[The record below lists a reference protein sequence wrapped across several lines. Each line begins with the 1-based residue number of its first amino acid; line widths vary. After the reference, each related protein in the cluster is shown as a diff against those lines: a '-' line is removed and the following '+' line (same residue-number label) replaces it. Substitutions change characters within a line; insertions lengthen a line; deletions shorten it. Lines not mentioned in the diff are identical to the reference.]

1 MNHTPLIN
9 SKRTMILAAIAVSC
23 PFAQA
28 STAGYISTSSAA
40 GTSQVGPTAVYSG
53 DSQDSINAREAARR
67 KAKTSEA
74 LELLQQGRTAYSQKE
89 YVQALEKYEAAWKVL
104 PKAPATQ
111 KLQEFLV
118 KSIGDASVAVAIEY
132 SRIGRY
138 DEAEQL
144 LHVSLNKKDL

>member
-67 KAKTSEA
+67 KAKTGEA
-74 LELLQQGRTAYSQKE
+74 LELLQQGRTCYSQKE

-118 KSIGDASVAVAIEY
+118 KS
-132 SRIGRY
+132 
-138 DEAEQL
+138 
-144 LHVSLNKKDL
+144 

>member
-9 SKRTMILAAIAVSC
+9 SKRSMLLAAIAVSC

-53 DSQDSINAREAARR
+53 DTQDSINLREAARR
-67 KAKTSEA
+67 KAKTNEA
-74 LELLQQGRTAYSQKE
+74 LELLQQGRTCYSQKQ
-89 YVQALEKYEAAWKVL
+89 YVQALEKYEAAWKAV

-118 KSIGDASVAVAIEY
+118 KSIGDASIAVAME
-132 SRIGRY
+132 
-138 DEAEQL
+138 
-144 LHVSLNKKDL
+144 